1 MDAGR
6 VGIGNNANKEWYRDR
21 ISPSSLFET
30 AVFFVFPDSANRDE
44 IILTDGGNRMTE
56 SMRRIKIFDTTLR
69 DGEQSP
75 GCSMNLGEKLEMA
88 AQLEELGVDVIE
100 AGFAVSSP
108 EDFESVRQIAD
119 VLQKTTVAS
128 LARATK
134 SDIDTAFD
142 AVQKAKKPRIHV
154 FLASSD
160 IHLQHKLHMTRE
172 EMLRQTGEMVR
183 YAKTLVEDIEFS
195 AEDASRTD
203 WEFLARVYETAIANG
218 ATVINV
224 PDTVGYVTP
233 QEMYD
238 LIAYLKEN
246 VKGIE
251 KAEISVHCH
260 DDLGMAVANSLAAVR
275 AGATQV
281 ECTVNGI
288 GERAGNASLEEI
300 VMALRTR
307 QSYYQAAAGVDTTK
321 IYKTCKKLS
330 AITGV
335 PIGPT
340 KAIVGAN
347 AFAHEAGIH
356 QHGVLNDRL
365 TYEIMTPES
374 VGISHNTMV
383 LGKHSGRHAFEE
395 KLKSLGYALSSE
407 ALSEAFSAFKKL
419 ADLKK
424 NVTDLDLEALL
435 SGAAKMKIEEI
446 YALESY
452 VVNTSSVNSAS
463 AMVKLGVVESGQK
476 KIVEGTGIGAGPV
489 NAALSAIDAV
499 TGKDYTLE
507 NFSIQA
513 VTEGDDALGEV
524 VVRLKNSAGTIVS
537 GRGLNVDII
546 GASLAAYVNA
556 LNRMESRM
564 D

>member
-1 MDAGR
+1 MMS
-6 VGIGNNANKEWYRDR
+6 E
-21 ISPSSLFET
+21 F
-30 AVFFVFPDSANRDE
+30 
-44 IILTDGGNRMTE
+44 
-56 SMRRIKIFDTTLR
+56 MRRIKIFDTTLR

-88 AQLEELGVDVIE
+88 AQLEKLGVDVIE

-108 EDFESVRQIAD
+108 EDFESVRQIAA
-119 VLQKTTVAS
+119 LLKKTTVAS

-142 AVQKAKKPRIHV
+142 AVKEAKKPRIHV

-172 EMLRQTGEMVR
+172 EMLQQTGEMVR
-183 YAKTLVEDIEFS
+183 YAKSLVQDIEFS

-203 WEFLARVYETAIANG
+203 WEFLAKVYETAIANG
-218 ATVINV
+218 ANVINV

-233 QEMYD
+233 QEMFEM
-238 LIAYLKEN
+238 ISYLKQH

-251 KAEISVHCH
+251 QAEISVHCH
-260 DDLGMAVANSLAAVR
+260 NDLGMAAANSLASVR
-275 AGATQV
+275 AGAAQV
-281 ECTVNGI
+281 ECTLNGI
-288 GERAGNASLEEI
+288 GERAGNASMEEI
-300 VMALRTR
+300 IMALRTR
-307 QSYYQAAAGVDTTK
+307 QSYYHAETGIDTTN
-321 IYKTCKKLS
+321 IYKSCKKLS

-340 KAIVGAN
+340 KPVVGAN

-383 LGKHSGRHAFEE
+383 LGKHSGRHAFDE
-395 KLKSLGYALSSE
+395 KLKAMGYTLSKE
-407 ALSEAFSAFKKL
+407 DLAKAFADFKKL

-424 NVTDLDLEALL
+424 NVTDRDLEALL
-435 SGAAKMKIEEI
+435 AGAAKLEIEEV
-446 YALESY
+446 YTLESY
-452 VVNTSSVNSAS
+452 VVSSSSVNSAS
-463 AMVKLGVVESGQK
+463 AMVKLGVKAPDGKE
-476 KIVEGTGIGAGPV
+476 IHEGTGVGAGPI

-499 TGKDYTLE
+499 TGRDYTLE

-524 VVRLKNSAGTIVS
+524 VVRLKNSGGTVVS
-537 GRGLNVDII
+537 GRGLDVDII
-546 GASLAAYVNA
+546 GASLQAYVNA
-556 LNRMESRM
+556 MNRMAYKAE
-564 D
+564 

>member
-1 MDAGR
+1 M
-6 VGIGNNANKEWYRDR
+6 
-21 ISPSSLFET
+21 S
-30 AVFFVFPDSANRDE
+30 
-44 IILTDGGNRMTE
+44 E

-108 EDFESVRQIAD
+108 ADFESVRQISA
-119 VLQKTTVAS
+119 VVRKATVAS

-142 AVQKAKKPRIHV
+142 AVKEAKHPRIHV

-183 YAKTLVEDIEFS
+183 YAKSLVPDVEFS

-203 WEFLARVYETAIANG
+203 WDFLVKVYETAIANG
-218 ATVINV
+218 ADVINV
-224 PDTVGYVTP
+224 PDTVGYATP
-233 QEMYD
+233 HEMFD
-238 LIAYLKEN
+238 LISYLKEH

-251 KAEISVHCH
+251 NAEISVHCH
-260 DDLGMAVANSLAAVR
+260 NDLGMAVANSLASVQ
-275 AGATQV
+275 AGAVQM
-281 ECTVNGI
+281 ECTLSGI
-288 GERAGNASLEEI
+288 GERAGNASMEEI

-307 QSYYQAAAGVDTTK
+307 QSYYHAETGIDTTK
-321 IYKTCKKLS
+321 IYKSCKKLS
-330 AITGV
+330 AVTGV

-340 KAIVGAN
+340 KPIVGAN

-395 KLKSLGYALSSE
+395 RLNSLGYVLSPE
-407 ALSEAFSAFKKL
+407 ELAEAFAEFKKL

-424 NVTDLDLEALL
+424 NVTDRDLEALL
-435 SGAAKMKIEEI
+435 AGTGKEEIEET
-446 YALESY
+446 YKLESY

-463 AMVKLGVVESGQK
+463 AMVKLGIRSAEGQQV
-476 KIVEGTGIGAGPV
+476 VEGTGIGSGPV

-524 VVRLKNSAGTIVS
+524 VVRLKSSGGAVVS
-537 GRGLNVDII
+537 GRGLSVDII
-546 GASLAAYVNA
+546 GASLQAYVNA
-556 LNRMESRM
+556 LNRMAARTE
-564 D
+564 

>member
-1 MDAGR
+1 
-6 VGIGNNANKEWYRDR
+6 VGILKMPRKSGTATGFHRRLFTRRRCFYFPQFLQIVMQSNK
-21 ISPSSLFET
+21 L
-30 AVFFVFPDSANRDE
+30 
-44 IILTDGGNRMTE
+44 DGGNCMSE
-56 SMRRIKIFDTTLR
+56 SMRRIQIFDTTLR

-108 EDFESVRQIAD
+108 EDFESVKQISA

-128 LARATK
+128 LARAIK
-134 SDIDTAFD
+134 SDIDTAYD
-142 AVQKAKKPRIHV
+142 AVKEAKKPRIHV

-183 YAKTLVEDIEFS
+183 YAKSLVGDIEFS

-203 WEFLARVYETAIANG
+203 WEFLAKVYETAIANG
-218 ATVINV
+218 ANVINV

-233 QEMYD
+233 QEMFD
-238 LIAYLKEN
+238 LITYLKAN

-251 KAEISVHCH
+251 NVEISVHCH

-275 AGATQV
+275 AGANQV
-281 ECTVNGI
+281 ECTINGI

-307 QSYYQAAAGVDTTK
+307 KSYYCAETGVNTTK
-321 IYKTCKKLS
+321 IYKTCRKLS

-395 KLKSLGYALSSE
+395 KLKSLGYNLSPQE
-407 ALSEAFSAFKKL
+407 LQDAFTAFKKL

-424 NVTDLDLEALL
+424 KVTDADLEALL
-435 SGAAKMKIEEI
+435 SGSMKQEIEEI
-446 YALESY
+446 YTLESY

-463 AMVKLGVVESGQK
+463 AMVKLGVKEEGK
-476 KIVEGTGIGAGPV
+476 KKVLEGNGVGSGPV
-489 NAALSAIDAV
+489 NAALSAIESV
-499 TGKDYTLE
+499 TAKGYTLE

-513 VTEGDDALGEV
+513 VTEGEDALGEV
-524 VVRLKNSAGTIVS
+524 VVRLKNSNGTIVS

-546 GASLAAYVNA
+546 GASLQAYVNA
-556 LNRMESRM
+556 LNHMAMRK

>member
-1 MDAGR
+1 M
-6 VGIGNNANKEWYRDR
+6 
-21 ISPSSLFET
+21 S
-30 AVFFVFPDSANRDE
+30 
-44 IILTDGGNRMTE
+44 E

-88 AQLEELGVDVIE
+88 EQLEELGVDVIE

-108 EDFESVRQIAD
+108 EDFESVRQISA
-119 VLQKTTVAS
+119 LLKKTTVAS

-134 SDIDTAFD
+134 SDIDIAFD
-142 AVQKAKKPRIHV
+142 AVKEAQKPRIHV

-160 IHLQHKLHMTRE
+160 IHLQHKLHLTRE

-183 YAKTLVEDIEFS
+183 YAKSLVADVEFS

-203 WEFLARVYETAIANG
+203 WDFLVKVYETAIANG

-233 QEMYD
+233 HEMFH
-238 LIAYLKEN
+238 LISYLKAHVE
-246 VKGIE
+246 GIDSV
-251 KAEISVHCH
+251 EISVHCH
-260 DDLGMAVANSLAAVR
+260 NDLGMAVANSLSSVL

-288 GERAGNASLEEI
+288 GERAGNASMEEI

-307 QSYYQAAAGVDTTK
+307 QSYYHAETGVDTTK
-321 IYKTCKKLS
+321 IYKSCKKLS

-340 KAIVGAN
+340 KAVVGAN

-383 LGKHSGRHAFEE
+383 LGKHSGRHAFNE
-395 KLKSLGYALSSE
+395 KLKSLGYTLSPE
-407 ALSEAFSAFKKL
+407 ALAEAFTKFKKL

-424 NVTDLDLEALL
+424 NVTDRDLEALL
-435 SGAAKMKIEEI
+435 SGAAKLEIEEI
-446 YALESY
+446 YTLESY

-463 AMVKLGVVESGQK
+463 AMVKLGVKSPDGEQ
-476 KIVEGTGIGAGPV
+476 IVEGTGIGSGPV

-499 TGKDYTLE
+499 TGKGYTLE

-524 VVRLKNSAGTIVS
+524 VVRLKSSAGTVVS

-546 GASLAAYVNA
+546 GASLQAYVNA
-556 LNRMESRM
+556 LNRMEARM
-564 D
+564 E

>member
-1 MDAGR
+1 M
-6 VGIGNNANKEWYRDR
+6 
-21 ISPSSLFET
+21 S
-30 AVFFVFPDSANRDE
+30 
-44 IILTDGGNRMTE
+44 E

-100 AGFAVSSP
+100 GGFAISSP
-108 EDFESVRQIAD
+108 EDFESVRQISAA
-119 VLQKTTVAS
+119 LRKTTVAS

-134 SDIDTAFD
+134 KDIDTAYE
-142 AVQKAKKPRIHV
+142 AVREAKKPRIHV

-172 EMLRQTGEMVR
+172 EMLHQAGEMVR
-183 YAKTLVEDIEFS
+183 YAKNLVDDIEFS

-203 WEFLARVYETAIANG
+203 WEFLAKVYETAIASG
-218 ATVINV
+218 ANVINV

-233 QEMYD
+233 QEMFD
-238 LIAYLKEN
+238 LISYLKAN
-246 VKGIE
+246 VKGIDR
-251 KAEISVHCH
+251 AEISVHCH
-260 DDLGMAVANSLAAVR
+260 NDLGMAVANSLASVR
-275 AGATQV
+275 AGAAQV
-281 ECTVNGI
+281 ECTLNGI
-288 GERAGNASLEEI
+288 GERAGNASMEEI

-307 QSYYQAAAGVDTTK
+307 RSYYQAETGVDTTK
-321 IYKTCKKLS
+321 IYKSCKKLS

-395 KLKSLGYALSSE
+395 KLKSLGYQLTPE
-407 ALSEAFSAFKKL
+407 ALTEQFASFKKL

-424 NVTDLDLEALL
+424 NVTDADLEALL
-435 SGAAKMKIEEI
+435 AGTIKTEVKEV
-446 YALESY
+446 YTLESF

-463 AMVKLGVVESGQK
+463 AMVKLGMTDAEAP
-476 KIVEGTGIGAGPV
+476 KIVEGNGIGAGPV
-489 NAALSAIDAV
+489 NAALSAIDAI
-499 TGKDYTLE
+499 TGKNYTLE

-524 VVRLKNSAGTIVS
+524 VVRLKNADGTVVS

-546 GASLAAYVNA
+546 GASLQAYVNA
-556 LNRMESRM
+556 LNRMEAR
-564 D
+564 

>member
-1 MDAGR
+1 M
-6 VGIGNNANKEWYRDR
+6 
-21 ISPSSLFET
+21 S
-30 AVFFVFPDSANRDE
+30 
-44 IILTDGGNRMTE
+44 E
-56 SMRRIKIFDTTLR
+56 SMRRIQIFDTTLR

-108 EDFESVRQIAD
+108 EDFESVKQISA

-128 LARATK
+128 LARAVK
-134 SDIDTAFD
+134 SDIDTAYD
-142 AVQKAKKPRIHV
+142 AVKEAKKPRIHV

-160 IHLQHKLHMTRE
+160 IHLEHKLHMTRE
-172 EMLRQTGEMVR
+172 EMLHQTGEMVR
-183 YAKTLVEDIEFS
+183 YAKSLVKDVEFS

-203 WEFLARVYETAIANG
+203 WEFLAKVYETAIANG
-218 ATVINV
+218 ANVINV

-233 QEMYD
+233 HEMFD
-238 LIAYLKEN
+238 LITYLKAN
-246 VKGIE
+246 VKDIE
-251 KAEISVHCH
+251 NAVISVHCH

-275 AGATQV
+275 AGADQV

-288 GERAGNASLEEI
+288 GERAGNASMEEI

-307 QSYYQAAAGVDTTK
+307 KSYYCAQTGVHTTK
-321 IYKTCKKLS
+321 IYKTCRKLS

-383 LGKHSGRHAFEE
+383 LGKHSGHHAFEE
-395 KLKSLGYALSSE
+395 KLKSLGYNLSPQALQD
-407 ALSEAFSAFKKL
+407 AFTAFKKL

-424 NVTDLDLEALL
+424 NVTDADLEALL
-435 SGAAKMKIEEI
+435 SGSMKQEIEEI
-446 YALESY
+446 YTLESY

-463 AMVKLGVVESGQK
+463 AMVKLGVKESGEK
-476 KIVEGTGIGAGPV
+476 KVLEGNGVGSGPV
-489 NAALSAIDAV
+489 NAALSAIQSV
-499 TGKDYTLE
+499 TEKGYTLE

-513 VTEGDDALGEV
+513 VTEGEDALGEV
-524 VVRLKNSAGTIVS
+524 VVRLKNSNGTIVS

-556 LNRMESRM
+556 LNHMAMRK

>member
-1 MDAGR
+1 M
-6 VGIGNNANKEWYRDR
+6 
-21 ISPSSLFET
+21 S
-30 AVFFVFPDSANRDE
+30 
-44 IILTDGGNRMTE
+44 E
-56 SMRRIKIFDTTLR
+56 SIRRIKIFDTTLR

-108 EDFESVRQIAD
+108 EDFESVRQISA
-119 VLQKTTVAS
+119 LMKKTTVAS

-134 SDIDTAFD
+134 SDIDTAYD
-142 AVQKAKKPRIHV
+142 AVKEAKKPRIHV

-160 IHLQHKLHMTRE
+160 IHLQHKLHITRE

-183 YAKTLVEDIEFS
+183 YAKSLVEDVEFS

-203 WEFLARVYETAIANG
+203 WNFLVKVYEAAIAGG

-233 QEMYD
+233 QEMFD
-238 LIAYLKEN
+238 LITYLKEH
-246 VKGIE
+246 VTGIGR
-251 KAEISVHCH
+251 AEISVHCH
-260 DDLGMAVANSLAAVR
+260 DDLGMAVANSLASVR
-275 AGATQV
+275 AGAAQV
-281 ECTVNGI
+281 ECTLNGI
-288 GERAGNASLEEI
+288 GERAGNASMEEI

-307 QSYYQAAAGVDTTK
+307 QSYYHAVTGVDTTK
-321 IYKTCKKLS
+321 IYKSCKKLS
-330 AITGV
+330 SITGV
-335 PIGPT
+335 PISPT

-356 QHGVLNDRL
+356 QHGVMNDRL

-374 VGISHNTMV
+374 VGISHSTMV

-395 KLKSLGYALSSE
+395 KLKSLGYALSPE
-407 ALSEAFSAFKKL
+407 DLAEAFSAFKKL

-424 NVTDLDLEALL
+424 TVTDRDLEALL
-435 SGAAKMKIEEI
+435 SGTKQTKIEKI
-446 YALESY
+446 YSLESY

-463 AMVKLGVVESGQK
+463 AMVKLEISKSGQK
-476 KIVEGTGIGAGPV
+476 ETVEGNGVGAGPV
-489 NAALSAIDAV
+489 NAALSAIDSV

-524 VVRLKNSAGTIVS
+524 VVRLKNSEGALVS

-546 GASLAAYVNA
+546 GASLQAYLNA
-556 LNRMESRM
+556 LNRMESRAE
-564 D
+564 

>member
-1 MDAGR
+1 
-6 VGIGNNANKEWYRDR
+6 
-21 ISPSSLFET
+21 
-30 AVFFVFPDSANRDE
+30 
-44 IILTDGGNRMTE
+44 
-56 SMRRIKIFDTTLR
+56 MRRIKIFDTTLR

-88 AQLEELGVDVIE
+88 AQLEELGVDIIE

-108 EDFESVRQIAD
+108 EDFESVRQISAL
-119 VLQKTTVAS
+119 LQKTTVAS

-134 SDIDTAFD
+134 SDIDVAFD
-142 AVQKAKKPRIHV
+142 AVKEAKKPRIHV

-172 EMLRQTGEMVR
+172 EMLRQTAEMVR
-183 YAKTLVEDIEFS
+183 YAKGLVEDIEFS

-203 WEFLARVYETAIANG
+203 WNFLVKVYETAIASG
-218 ATVINV
+218 ANVINV

-233 QEMYD
+233 NEMFH
-238 LIAYLKEN
+238 LISYLKAN
-246 VKGIE
+246 VKGIDD
-251 KAEISVHCH
+251 AEISVHCH
-260 DDLGMAVANSLAAVR
+260 NDLGMAVANSLASVQ
-275 AGATQV
+275 AGAEQV

-288 GERAGNASLEEI
+288 GERAGNASMEEV

-307 QSYYQAAAGVDTTK
+307 QSYYDAAAGVDTTK
-321 IYKTCKKLS
+321 IYKSCKKLS

-340 KAIVGAN
+340 KPVVGAN

-383 LGKHSGRHAFEE
+383 LGKHSGRHAFDER
-395 KLKSLGYALSSE
+395 LKSLGYTLSAE
-407 ALSEAFSAFKKL
+407 ALAEAFADFKKL

-424 NVTDLDLEALL
+424 NVTDRDLEALL
-435 SGAAKMKIEEI
+435 SGAEKMELEEI
-446 YALESY
+446 YSLESY

-463 AMVKLGVVESGQK
+463 AMVKLGVKHPDGK
-476 KIVEGTGIGAGPV
+476 KIVEGTGIGSGPV
-489 NAALSAIDAV
+489 NAALSAIDTV
-499 TGKDYTLE
+499 TGKGYTLE

-524 VVRLKNSAGTIVS
+524 VVRLKNSNGTIVS
-537 GRGLNVDII
+537 GRGVNVDII
-546 GASLAAYVNA
+546 GASLQAYVNA
-556 LNRMESRM
+556 LNRMEARM
-564 D
+564 E